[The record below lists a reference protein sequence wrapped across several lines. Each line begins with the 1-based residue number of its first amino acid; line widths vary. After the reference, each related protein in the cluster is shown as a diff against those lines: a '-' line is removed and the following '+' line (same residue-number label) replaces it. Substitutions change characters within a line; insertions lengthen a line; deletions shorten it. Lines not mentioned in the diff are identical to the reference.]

1 MFAHEFGHALHS
13 LSAAI
18 TYPALGGTPL
28 RRLPSYVV
36 PQYGAKAVY
45 LPPSFGQAKT
55 LRHFAKIGLTANG
68 YREPA
73 GWGLAERAALQQ
85 GYEDGQASLDALI
98 ASQSAGADTNYWTI
112 LNDMIG
118 TYPNSV
124 VGYLVRSTIVLNGGS
139 ANVPLDAVYP
149 KLLTSNGTDALDGN
163 QTYTLTFT
171 PPVAGAPLPVE
182 GIFPE
187 GTPFPI
193 EEGATIP
200 GFFEGLK
207 QMQKGGKYVL
217 FIPADK
223 AYGAEPPQ
231 GAPIPPNADLEF
243 EIEVIDVMSQKTF
256 ERNLGILQQAMQSQ
270 MGGAGA
276 PGAGPAPAPEA
287 APAQ

>member
-1 MFAHEFGHALHS
+1 MTEITRVPIQPVAKGS
-13 LSAAI
+13 LTKLWLGVVLAI
-18 TYPALGGTPL
+18 A
-28 RRLPSYVV
+28 V
-36 PQYGAKAVY
+36 GA
-45 LPPSFGQAKT
+45 
-55 LRHFAKIGLTANG
+55 
-68 YREPA
+68 
-73 GWGLAERAALQQ
+73 GLAWAAVPRGVDVDTLAAGTGPMPQT
-85 GYEDGQASLDALI
+85 GDVLFIKYKGKLAADGTVFDESRDI
-98 ASQSAGADTNYWTI
+98 
-112 LNDMIG
+112 
-118 TYPNSV
+118 
-124 VGYLVRSTIVLNGGS
+124 
-139 ANVPLDAVYP
+139 
-149 KLLTSNGTDALDGN
+149 
-163 QTYTLTFT
+163 
-171 PPVAGAPLPVE
+171 PLPVQ

-200 GFFEGLK
+200 GFFEGLQ

-231 GAPIPPNADLEF
+231 DAPIPPNADLEF

-276 PGAGPAPAPEA
+276 PGAEAGAGPAPEA

>member
-1 MFAHEFGHALHS
+1 MTEITRVPIQPVAKGS
-13 LSAAI
+13 LTKLWLGVVLAI
-18 TYPALGGTPL
+18 A
-28 RRLPSYVV
+28 V
-36 PQYGAKAVY
+36 GA
-45 LPPSFGQAKT
+45 
-55 LRHFAKIGLTANG
+55 
-68 YREPA
+68 
-73 GWGLAERAALQQ
+73 GLAWAAVPRGVDVETLAAGTGPMPQT
-85 GYEDGQASLDALI
+85 GDVLFIKYKGKLAADGTVFDESRD
-98 ASQSAGADTNYWTI
+98 
-112 LNDMIG
+112 
-118 TYPNSV
+118 V
-124 VGYLVRSTIVLNGGS
+124 
-139 ANVPLDAVYP
+139 
-149 KLLTSNGTDALDGN
+149 
-163 QTYTLTFT
+163 
-171 PPVAGAPLPVE
+171 PLPVE

-200 GFFEGLK
+200 GFFEGLQ
-207 QMQKGGKYVL
+207 QMQEGGKYVL

-276 PGAGPAPAPEA
+276 PGAQGGAGAPGAAPEA